1 METSGKRLSVLSLL
15 FIAGSLVLSGCAS
28 TPAASPALT
37 ATPRTSSTGTVFPG
51 PTQATTA
58 TPIPFP
64 TLTLQPG
71 DSYFRV
77 DGRPTFI
84 LSRNPTGKTQADF
97 DAALDWAHQGGSK
110 LIRVH
115 LTHGWW
121 GDPWI
126 NKDWSVNETWARDWD
141 GFFDQA
147 QRDGISVIPVFG
159 VWADWN
165 NGTPDWGSPLWQ
177 YNPLNSANGGPVG
190 SPGDLFIPASG
201 TQTHWMQ
208 WVKTLVERWQG
219 RQNIAAWEIFSEL
232 DIASGVTGHMDAKGG
247 VDEATGVDFTN
258 KAIAVIHA
266 ADSQH
271 RPVTL
276 SVAGVYSSAGKW
288 TEYYNLVSLD
298 FIEVHY
304 YSDTL
309 DRDLV
314 SQVRKYRA
322 KYQKPV
328 LIGESGLWSMTHN
341 ANARVGIEHA
351 IWAGLVSGAMNGRAL
366 WDNDGYAL
374 YSASDRA
381 DAIAFMQT
389 YATTE
394 RPIANF
400 TNGVDFS
407 GFQPLTSTSS
417 SGVWGAA
424 VGAER
429 SVIGWYRDVTSEPP
443 NWTVKP
449 AVSKQTVT
457 ITVPGT
463 AASWRVDFYDTKTG
477 TTILSSASVTRT
489 GNTVTILLPDF
500 QDDIAF
506 KLTAQ

>member
-1 METSGKRLSVLSLL
+1 LLIGLCVVLSSCAPKSTASPTLT
-15 FIAGSLVLSGCAS
+15 AAPSVPPTGSAVPTPSLTATATS
-28 TPAASPALT
+28 TPFPALT
-37 ATPRTSSTGTVFPG
+37 L
-51 PTQATTA
+51 QA
-58 TPIPFP
+58 
-64 TLTLQPG
+64 G
-71 DSYFRV
+71 DSYFSV
-77 DGRPTFI
+77 DGKPSFV

-97 DAALDWAHQGGSK
+97 DAVLDWAREGGTK
-110 LIRVH
+110 VIRVH

-126 NKDWSVNETWARDWD
+126 NTDWSVNETWAEDWD
-141 GFFDQA
+141 RFFDQA
-147 QRDGISVIPVFG
+147 QSDGIYVIPVFG

-190 SPGDLFIPASG
+190 SPGALFIPASD
-201 TQTHWMQ
+201 TQSHWME
-208 WVKTLVERWQG
+208 WVKTLVERWQR

-232 DIASGVTGHMDAKGG
+232 DIASGATGHMDVKGG
-247 VDEATGVDFTN
+247 LDEATGVDFTN
-258 KAIAVIHA
+258 KAMAVIQA

-314 SQVRKYRA
+314 SQVRKYQA
-322 KYQKPV
+322 KYKKPV

-341 ANARVGIEHA
+341 ANASVGIEHA

-366 WDNDGYAL
+366 WDQDGYAI
-374 YSASDRA
+374 YSASTTA
-381 DAIAFMQT
+381 DAMAFMQT
-389 YATTE
+389 YATAE
-394 RPIANF
+394 LPVAKF
-400 TNGVDFS
+400 TDGVDFS
-407 GFQPLTSTSS
+407 GFGPLTSTSS

-424 VGAER
+424 VGTDR
-429 SVIGWYRDVTSEPP
+429 SVLGWFRDATSEPP
-443 NWTVKP
+443 NWGMKSV
-449 AVSKQTVT
+449 VSKQTVT

-463 AASWRVDFYDTKTG
+463 AASWRVGFYDTKTG
-477 TTILSSASVTRT
+477 TTLLSSASVARH
-489 GNTVTILLPDF
+489 GNTVTIHLPDF
-500 QDDIAF
+500 KNDIAF
-506 KLTAQ
+506 KLHAQ